1 MRDVSFGISEGRVKL
16 GDRQAEFE
24 SRPHWFTEMSLADS
38 LRHGE
43 CLICSNLVHM
53 ERRSIRSF
61 LWEGM
66 MSPHVREKFLEGGGF
81 CARHFWIAKR
91 IEEECWPAGGIGVA
105 ILCENLVAKA
115 IAELPA
121 ETDLNR
127 SEPLGPFRRKKD
139 VHLPAPGS
147 GCMFCLDW
155 IELEESLIAT
165 LEYFKNKPV
174 WSEKLEQ
181 SPLCVHHSRSALRIW
196 NESENKRQILSALAT
211 RLRELQADLNEFIRK
226 HDWNY
231 RHEPL
236 GRERDGVKRTIHVL
250 TGLERQFPLQRTG
263 VEGGKTNGT
272 RER

>member
-1 MRDVSFGISEGRVKL
+1 VKL
-16 GDRQAEFE
+16 GERQAEFE

-38 LRHGE
+38 LRIGE
-43 CLICSNLVHM
+43 CLICSNLVHV
-53 ERRSIRSF
+53 ERRSIHSF

-66 MSPHVREKFLEGGGF
+66 MSPHVRGKFLEGRGF

-115 IAELPA
+115 VSELPA

-127 SEPLGPFRRKKD
+127 SEPPSPFRRKKD

-155 IELEESLIAT
+155 GEREESLIAT
-165 LEYFKNKPV
+165 LEYLKNKPV

-181 SPLCVHHSRSALRIW
+181 SPLCVHHSLLALHRW
-196 NESENKRQILSALAT
+196 NGSENKQHVLSALAA
-211 RLRELQADLNEFIRK
+211 RLRDLQADLNEFIRK

-236 GRERDGVKRTIHVL
+236 GRERDAVNRAIQGL
-250 TGLERQFPLQRTG
+250 SGLERQFPLQRTG